1 MEKYVLSMELQ
12 RGDRIT
18 DETGEWEIISRP
30 YVSAG
35 GELVSARVRRIG
47 RPEATDLRTWEAHER
62 LSVHRETRVT
72 TPPSRSRRGVPAV
85 RERGPDAS

>member
-1 MEKYVLSMELQ
+1 MEKRVRSMELE

-35 GELVSARVRRIG
+35 GKFVSAHVRKINQ
-47 RPEATDLRTWEAHER
+47 PEATDLRTWEAHEQV
-62 LSVHRETRVT
+62 SV
-72 TPPSRSRRGVPAV
+72 RRGA
-85 RERGPDAS
+85 

>member
-1 MEKYVLSMELQ
+1 MEKHVLSMELQ

-35 GELVSARVRRIG
+35 GELVSARVRKIDH
-47 RPEATDLRTWEAHER
+47 PEATDLRTWEAHER
-62 LSVHRETRVT
+62 VRV
-72 TPPSRSRRGVPAV
+72 RRGA
-85 RERGPDAS
+85 

>member
-1 MEKYVLSMELQ
+1 MEIRVLSMELQ

-35 GELVSARVRRIG
+35 GKLVSAHVRKIG
-47 RPEATDLRTWEAHER
+47 HPEATDLRTWGADER
-62 LSVHRETRVT
+62 VSV
-72 TPPSRSRRGVPAV
+72 RGGA
-85 RERGPDAS
+85 

>member
-1 MEKYVLSMELQ
+1 MEKDVLSMELQ

-35 GELVSARVRRIG
+35 GKFVSAHVRRINQPG
-47 RPEATDLRTWEAHER
+47 ATDLRTWEAHER
-62 LSVHRETRVT
+62 VSV
-72 TPPSRSRRGVPAV
+72 RRGA
-85 RERGPDAS
+85 